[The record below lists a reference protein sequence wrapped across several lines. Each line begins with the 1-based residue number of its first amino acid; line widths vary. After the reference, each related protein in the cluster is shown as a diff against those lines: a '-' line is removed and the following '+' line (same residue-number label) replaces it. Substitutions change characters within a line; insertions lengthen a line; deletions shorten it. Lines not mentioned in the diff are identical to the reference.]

1 MPTFKHALKE
11 LLKHEGGY
19 VNHPR
24 DPGGMT
30 NLGVTRRVWE
40 RWVGRDVGEREMRS
54 LTSEDVA
61 PLYYQKYWLK
71 VKADKLPPGLALQVF
86 DFGVNAGPRRAI
98 RYLQLVVGTI
108 QDGLFG
114 PMTMKAVQKYLEVY
128 GEKKAIN
135 RYAAARLSYYRK
147 LRTFSVFGRGW
158 TRRTKDV
165 QKKGLEWATQ

>member
-1 MPTFKHALKE
+1 MATFKNALKE

-24 DPGGMT
+24 DPGGIT
-30 NLGVTRRVWE
+30 NLGVTKRVWE

-54 LTSEDVA
+54 LKPEDVA
-61 PLYYQKYWLK
+61 PLYYQRYWKK
-71 VKADKLPPGLALQVF
+71 VRADELPPGLALQVF

-98 RYLQLVVGTI
+98 RYLQMVVGTA

-114 PMTMKAVQKYLEVY
+114 PMTMKAVRKYVEKF

-135 RYAAARLSYYRK
+135 RYAAARLRYYRQ
-147 LRTFSVFGRGW
+147 LRTFRYFGRGW
-158 TRRTKDV
+158 TRRTKEV
-165 QKKGLEWATQ
+165 QQKGLTWVTQ